1 MILIAP
7 AQIALQDIHQ
17 ENSGTSS
24 SRNAPSEDV
33 GPRIPGTFDRTE
45 EES

>member
-1 MILIAP
+1 MRVGPQAVADFERMLKA
-7 AQIALQDIHQ
+7 A
-17 ENSGTSS
+17 GS

-33 GPRIPGTFDRTE
+33 GPRIPGNFYRTE